1 MLENLKEAEEKLG
14 SNKKELRNF
23 YQGQVE
29 LLVQNKLKEF
39 QTQLDDAEHKMKEQL
54 EKKELEIA
62 KSAALHIQQIND
74 K

>member
-1 MLENLKEAEEKLG
+1 MG